1 MLLHQNSQGVPNW
14 PWKMI
19 WKTKAPVKAA
29 CFGWLAARDACLTQN
44 KLQRGFPLCRLAD
57 VIFAKLRRKLLSI
70 NSFTVISEDSPWEL
84 FLTIM
89 GVSLVIPQ
97 KISNLLEVWQAQKM
111 KRNLKEIWKTIP
123 VCIL

>member
-44 KLQRGFPLCRLAD
+44 KLQRRGFHCVAD
-57 VIFAKLRRKLLSI
+57 VIFA
-70 NSFTVISEDSPWEL
+70 ISEKETVEHQ
-84 FLTIM
+84 FLHC
-89 GVSLVIPQ
+89 
-97 KISNLLEVWQAQKM
+97 NF
-111 KRNLKEIWKTIP
+111 
-123 VCIL
+123 